1 MRVPVSC
8 RRFLPVGL
16 LALPA
21 AGLAWT
27 AVPLA
32 AAPVPAPPTVQ
43 FGRDIRPL
51 FVERCIACHGPQRQD
66 GGLRLDLR
74 SRALAGGDAGPSIV
88 PRSPER
94 SELLSRL
101 TTSDPKHRMPL
112 GGKPLSPAQ
121 IQAVRTWIT
130 AGAVWPDALAG
141 KETTGEHWSFRLLRR
156 PPVPKVRDA
165 ARIRNPIDA
174 FILARL
180 EAKGRTFSPEAR
192 PRTLI
197 RRLYLDLLGLP
208 PTAEEVE
215 AFVRECRIHHGD
227 TETRS
232 VRDRGNERKEEGK
245 QKMAAT
251 AAPSPSPIS
260 QPPTLAGDAYEKL
273 VDKLLASPAFGERW
287 GRHWL
292 DLARFA
298 ESDGYENDQIRPN
311 AWRYRDWV
319 IQAFNADMPFDRFT
333 VEQLAGDLLPNPTP
347 EQLIATGFHRNTLW
361 NSAASADKEEF
372 RTFAIKDR
380 TDTTATTWMGLTA
393 GCAKCHTHKYDP
405 ITQKEYYQL
414 YAFFNRTDNEDAPIP
429 GGKAASLHAV
439 QRTTKI
445 HLRGGF
451 LNLGEKVIPGTPAF
465 LPALKPRATEPDR
478 LDLAR
483 WLVSADNPL
492 TARVAANQTWQHL
505 FGQGLVPTPE
515 NYGRSG
521 MPPTHPELLD
531 WLAAAFRG
539 VPRSEFRVS
548 GSTLAKGNADPGT
561 LNAEPNLAWSQK
573 ALIRLIVTSAAYRQ
587 ASEHRAALAGSDGD
601 NVLLGRQNR
610 FRVEAEIVRDLS
622 LSVSGLLN
630 PKLGG
635 PSIVPPFPEGLLEQR
650 FTNEALK
657 MPGDDRHR
665 RGVYIHVQR
674 TLTHPSL
681 AAFDVAD
688 GNQSCVRR
696 DRSTTPIQALTLL
709 NDPVFV
715 ECAQA
720 LGRRLISLSPERDE
734 RLRRGFQLCVARQPS
749 AEELAL
755 LVQLVERQRQL
766 GAADEAVWAGVARAL
781 LNLEEFTTRE

>member
-1 MRVPVSC
+1 MTRPPFLHL
-8 RRFLPVGL
+8 RFRTVYAAAW
-16 LALPA
+16 LAVALGGGGA
-21 AGLAWT
+21 A
-27 AVPLA
+27 LA
-32 AAPVPAPPTVQ
+32 AASAPATPQTAQ
-43 FGRDIRPL
+43 FGRDIRPV
-51 FVERCIACHGPQRQD
+51 FVGRCIACHGAQRQD

-74 SRALAGGDAGPSIV
+74 SRALAGGDSGPVLV

-94 SELLSRL
+94 SELLRRL
-101 TTSDPKHRMPL
+101 TATDAKHRMPL
-112 GGKPLSPAQ
+112 GGPPLTTAQ
-121 IQAVRTWIT
+121 IQAVRAWI
-130 AGAVWPDALAG
+130 AGGAVWPDDLAG
-141 KETTGEHWSFRLLRR
+141 KETAGEHWSFRPLRR
-156 PPVPKVRDA
+156 PPIPAVRDA
-165 ARIRNPIDA
+165 ARVRNPIDA
-174 FILARL
+174 FVLARL
-180 EAKGRTFSPEAR
+180 EAKGLTFSAEAR

-197 RRLYLDLLGLP
+197 RRLYLDLTGLP
-208 PTAEEVE
+208 PTPAEVE
-215 AFVRECRIHHGD
+215 AFVREYEAERASRGD
-227 TETRS
+227 AETRRIQDRGIEGRRDG
-232 VRDRGNERKEEGK
+232 RDRRAGVG
-245 QKMAAT
+245 
-251 AAPSPSPIS
+251 APP
-260 QPPTLAGDAYEKL
+260 LAPAEDAYRKL
-273 VDKLLASPAFGERW
+273 VDHLLASPAFGERW

-298 ESDGYENDQIRPN
+298 ESDGYENDNLRPN

-333 VEQLAGDLLPNPTP
+333 EEQLAGDLLPKPTA

-372 RTFAIKDR
+372 RTYAIKDR

-393 GCAKCHTHKYDP
+393 GCAKCHGHKYDP
-405 ITQKEYYQL
+405 ISQKEYYQL
-414 YAFFNRTDNEDAPIP
+414 YAFFNRTDNADVPLP
-429 GGKAASLHAV
+429 GGQVSTLRAV
-439 QRTTKI
+439 PRPTHI

-451 LNLGEKVIPGTPAF
+451 LNPGEEVIPGTPAF
-465 LPALKPRATEPDR
+465 LPPLKPRGAEPDR

-483 WLVSADNPL
+483 WLVSPEHPL
-492 TARVAANQTWQHL
+492 TARVAANQVWLHL
-505 FGQGLVPTPE
+505 FGQSLVPTPD

-521 MPPTHPELLD
+521 IPPTQPELLD

-539 VPRSEFRVS
+539 VPGSEFRVP
-548 GSTLAKGNADPGT
+548 GSTSPKSNPEPGT
-561 LNAEPNLAWSQK
+561 RNPELNLAWSQK
-573 ALIRLIVTSAAYRQ
+573 ALIRLIVTSATYRQ
-587 ASEHRAALAGSDGD
+587 ASEHRAALAKIDPD
-601 NVLLGRQNR
+601 NTLLGRQNR

-650 FTNEALK
+650 FTNESLK
-657 MPGDDRHR
+657 LPGEDRYR

-720 LGRRLISLSPERDE
+720 LGRRLISLSPDRDE
-734 RLRRGFQLCVARQPS
+734 RLRRGFELCVSRQPS
-749 AEELAL
+749 PEELAL
-755 LVQLVERQRQL
+755 LVKLVETQRSL

>member
-1 MRVPVSC
+1 MTTRVSFSRH
-8 RRFLPVGL
+8 RRGATRW

-21 AGLAWT
+21 VALASI
-27 AVPLA
+27 ALPLA
-32 AAPVPAPPTVQ
+32 AASVPVRPPVQ

-51 FVERCIACHGPQRQD
+51 FVARCIACHGAKRQD

-74 SRALAGGDAGPSIV
+74 SRALAGGDAGPAVV
-88 PRSPER
+88 PRAPER
-94 SELLSRL
+94 SELLLRL
-101 TTSDPKHRMPL
+101 ISTDPKHRMPL
-112 GGKPLSPAQ
+112 GSGPLSPTQ
-121 IQAVRTWIT
+121 VQAVRTWI
-130 AGAVWPDALAG
+130 AEGAVWPDALAG
-141 KETTGEHWSFRLLRR
+141 QETTGEHWSFRPLRR
-156 PPVPKVRDA
+156 PPVPAVRNA
-165 ARIRNPIDA
+165 ARVRNPIDA

-180 EAKGRTFSPEAR
+180 EAKGLSLSAEAS

-208 PTAEEVE
+208 PSPEEIA
-215 AFVRECRIHHGD
+215 AFVQEYSKQRGQDPGSGRRGSA
-227 TETRS
+227 TR
-232 VRDRGNERKEEGK
+232 
-245 QKMAAT
+245 AAD
-251 AAPSPSPIS
+251 ASSPS
-260 QPPTLAGDAYEKL
+260 TVEGAYEKL
-273 VDKLLASPAFGERW
+273 VDRLLASPHFGERW

-298 ESDGYENDQIRPN
+298 ESDGYENDQLRPN

-319 IQAFNADMPFDRFT
+319 IQAFNSDLPFDRFT
-333 VEQLAGDLLPNPTP
+333 VEQLAGDLEAGEELQKRGVSAGNSTSTPLPPDLQNK
-347 EQLIATGFHRNTLW
+347 LIATGFHRNTLW

-414 YAFFNRTDNEDAPIP
+414 YAFFNRTDNVDVPIP
-429 GGKAASLHAV
+429 GGQAASLRAV
-439 QRTTKI
+439 TRPTQV
-445 HLRGGF
+445 HLRGAF
-451 LNLGEKVIPGTPAF
+451 LSLGDTVVPGTPAF
-465 LPALKPRATEPDR
+465 LPPLKPRAGEPDR

-483 WLVSADNPL
+483 WLVSPEHPL

-531 WLAAAFRG
+531 WLAATLRSGEWRG
-539 VPRSEFRVS
+539 ERGEEKSPSL
-548 GSTLAKGNADPGT
+548 STSARP
-561 LNAEPNLAWSQK
+561 WSQK
-573 ALIRLIVTSAAYRQ
+573 SLIRLIVTSATYRQ
-587 ASEHRAALAGSDGD
+587 ASEHRAALSAVDGD
-601 NVLLGRQNR
+601 NALLGRQNR

-657 MPGDDRHR
+657 MPGEDRYR

-696 DRSTTPIQALTLL
+696 DRSVTPIQALTLL

-720 LGRRLISLSPERDE
+720 LGRKLQTLSPERDE
-734 RLRRGFQLCVARQPS
+734 RLRQGFRLCVGREPGASER
-749 AEELAL
+749 AL
-755 LVQLVERQRQL
+755 LVKLVETQTQL
-766 GAADEAVWAGVARAL
+766 GAGQDAVWAGVARAL